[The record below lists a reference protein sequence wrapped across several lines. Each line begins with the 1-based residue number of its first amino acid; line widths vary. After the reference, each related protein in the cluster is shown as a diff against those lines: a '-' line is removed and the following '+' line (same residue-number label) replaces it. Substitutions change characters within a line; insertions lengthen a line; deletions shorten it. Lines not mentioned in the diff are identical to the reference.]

1 MPGAFHLSNA
11 LSKQPESD
19 RCKFLIL
26 CQPRTGSSLLNAS
39 LRKHPELVMHREIL
53 NHQQPHKLPQDG
65 KERIRAVFAN
75 QSAPAIGFNVH
86 AFQPDRRWS
95 GWKDWEPA
103 WDAIAEDRGIKIIH
117 LERLD
122 TLAQFV
128 SWKIAQMT
136 GLWGE
141 QKALTTRPTVF
152 VERGELRWFR
162 EWNRAVFAWRLSH
175 LQHHHILQITYESL
189 YEGWEDSL
197 LRIQSFLGVRQQ
209 SLPQAVQKNETR
221 PLSEVIT
228 NWSDF
233 VHEYAKD

>member
-1 MPGAFHLSNA
+1 MPGAFQLSNA
-11 LSKQPESD
+11 LSKQAESY

-39 LRKHPELVMHREIL
+39 LRKHPEIVMHREIL

-75 QSAPAIGFNVH
+75 QSAKAIGFNVH

-95 GWKDWEPA
+95 GWQDWETA
-103 WDAIAEDRGIKIIH
+103 WEAIAEDRSIKIIH

-128 SWKIAQMT
+128 SWKIAQIT

-141 QKALTTRPTVF
+141 QKGLTTRPTVH

-162 EWNRAVFAWRLSH
+162 EWNRAVFDWRLSH
-175 LQHHHILQITYESL
+175 LQRHPMLHITYESL
-189 YEGWEDSL
+189 CDDWDNLILE
-197 LRIQSFLGVRQQ
+197 IQKFLGVKEQP
-209 SLPQAVQKNETR
+209 LPQAVQKNETR